1 MLRGLFSGPPGPYVC
16 GYRGDFHMSVLGHD
30 LDNFSEEFQSSAGPG
45 LSLKELRHDLRQPL
59 TAVRLLV
66 DTMLST
72 TRVPP
77 EAAMMLDRVQEQT
90 DWMLELLGSDLDQQ
104 PEVAIVDLADIVHS
118 PCLATP
124 TGAAY
129 RMRIH
134 ARHQVTVLV
143 DPVGLRRVVWN
154 LLDNARRA
162 VAKGGEVDVRVRERG
177 RDALLEV
184 ADSGPGFG
192 HLPPQHGLGLI
203 GVRRF
208 AERFGG
214 DFAVG
219 TSSLG
224 GALVTLR
231 LPLMPSG
238 DVPCGR

>member
-1 MLRGLFSGPPGPYVC
+1 
-16 GYRGDFHMSVLGHD
+16 MSVLGHD
-30 LDNFSEEFQSSAGPG
+30 LDNFPEAFQSSAGPHG

-77 EAAMMLDRVQEQT
+77 EAAVMLDRVQQQT
-90 DWMLELLGSDLDQQ
+90 DWMLQLLGSDLDQQ
-104 PEVAIVDLADIVHS
+104 PEVSVVDLADIVQS

-124 TGAAY
+124 TSVPY
-129 RMRIH
+129 RVRIH
-134 ARHQVTVLV
+134 AKHHVSVLV

-231 LPLMPSG
+231 LPLMPDG
-238 DVPCGR
+238 DVHCGR